1 MLTGSIDSVEG
12 KGSDTGNGETG
23 SLHDGAWG
31 HAVALHGD
39 VVVTDGGSEVS
50 LDDTLVDAMLLV
62 EVCCILLHE
71 DGGAAHF
78 SDFTT
83 SSSTGAGNLW
93 VGGLTDEGPVE
104 EVSECDSHLL
114 NGIHGNGDLE
124 LISDLDSVLVS
135 INTLWNFD
143 TELL

>member
-1 MLTGSIDSVEG
+1 MLTSSIDSVES
-12 KGSDTGNGETG
+12 KGSDTGNGEAG

-31 HAVALHGD
+31 HAVALHGE
-39 VVVTDGGSEVS
+39 VEVPDGGSEVS

-62 EVCCILLHE
+62 EVSCILLHE

-78 SDFTT
+78 SDFTA

-104 EVSECDSHLL
+104 EVSECDSHFGL
-114 NGIHGNGDLE
+114 GTFGNGDLE
-124 LISDLDSVLVS
+124 LIANLDRVLIS
-135 INTLWNFD
+135 INILLKFD
-143 TELL
+143 TEFL